1 MAGGLL
7 TDVAVSCVVSTS
19 RLSLPPRQVPPM
31 LARRGMK
38 MGTGNTRLP
47 LQLYAASHRA
57 SCHWDVPEK
66 AARTALTR
74 EPGDLPVAV
83 VFRPA
88 RVRRTDG

>member
-1 MAGGLL
+1 
-7 TDVAVSCVVSTS
+7 
-19 RLSLPPRQVPPM
+19 
-31 LARRGMK
+31 

-57 SCHWDVPEK
+57 SCHWDRPEK

-88 RVRRTDG
+88 RVRRTDGYYPERRHRFALRGGRRRVPSALARGGIDCPKG

>member
-1 MAGGLL
+1 MIECLVRCRVLHA
-7 TDVAVSCVVSTS
+7 TH
-19 RLSLPPRQVPPM
+19 RPRI
-31 LARRGMK
+31 ARPATGFPEAATLREMK

-66 AARTALTR
+66 AARPALTR

>member
-1 MAGGLL
+1 
-7 TDVAVSCVVSTS
+7 
-19 RLSLPPRQVPPM
+19 
-31 LARRGMK
+31 

-47 LQLYAASHRA
+47 LQLYAAIHRA